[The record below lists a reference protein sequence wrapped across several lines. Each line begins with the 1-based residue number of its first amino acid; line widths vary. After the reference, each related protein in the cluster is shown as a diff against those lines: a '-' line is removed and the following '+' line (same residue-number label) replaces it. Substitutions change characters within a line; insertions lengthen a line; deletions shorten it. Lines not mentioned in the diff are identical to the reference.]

1 MITFFDRPE
10 KTSKNGKNYFKSLR
24 TQYEGVMNE
33 ILFILRNTQG
43 LSAEYI
49 ENKPV
54 PVRKRLVKDILDELE
69 KTRDGSGAIS
79 KT

>member
-1 MITFFDRPE
+1 
-10 KTSKNGKNYFKSLR
+10 
-24 TQYEGVMNE
+24 MNE